1 MIDVNF
7 YTYSGKN
14 NVVNKTLP
22 TATVI
27 SGLLYDR
34 FNVLNPTLTI
44 RTQTA
49 FNFNYCYI
57 AALNRYYFVDKVE
70 IVDNQKTEVY
80 LSVDVLKSY
89 ETEILAANGTITAR
103 ENANKFISNREV
115 IFNRVPKF
123 DKIDFS
129 VNTPFDENGNIIM
142 VTIKGNS

>member
-7 YTYSGKN
+7 YNYSGKN
-14 NVVNKTLP
+14 NIVNKSLP

-44 RTQTA
+44 RTQTT
-49 FNFNYCYI
+49 FNYNYCYI

-123 DKIDFS
+123 NKIDFS
-129 VNTPFDENGNIIM
+129 VNAPFDENGSIIM
-142 VTIKGNS
+142 VTIKGN